1 MANVTVHSTIMLNT
15 GELVDLSATL
25 TEGTEG
31 ELTTSTTYSVSAVS
45 LGQFADGKTI
55 TSVLLPVTAPNG
67 GSGYAYIDRR
77 GSIAALLPMAVDG
90 QIAHPGGAMGFTLQA
105 GDTVRVLTNTAAN
118 RVFCY
123 SVKTNAGVCAIFSG
137 TPSGAGNTDLTHI
150 KSGQGLG
157 TSLVG
162 QSIVNHYATS
172 VDGSK
177 LSSGGVLILNDK
189 GLPVG
194 GSPAVNMITQQV
206 QPHSLG
212 GARIALNF
220 VARVTTNA

>member
-1 MANVTVHSTIMLNT
+1 MANVTVHSTLMLNT

-55 TSVLLPVTAPNG
+55 TSVILPVTAPNG
-67 GSGYAYIDRR
+67 GSGFAYIDRR
-77 GSIAALLPMAVDG
+77 GEIACLLPMAVDG
-90 QIAHPGGAMGFTLQA
+90 QIAHPGGGKNFRLQA

-123 SVKTNAGVCAIFSG
+123 SVMTNAGVNAIFTG

-162 QSIVNHYATS
+162 QSIVSHYATS

-194 GSPAVNMITQQV
+194 GCPAVNMITQQNK
-206 QPHSLG
+206 PNSMG
-212 GARIALNF
+212 GAGIGLNF

>member
-1 MANVTVHSTIMLNT
+1 MANVTVHSTLMLNT

-25 TEGTEG
+25 AEGTEG
-31 ELTTSTTYSVSAVS
+31 EVTTSTTYSVSAVS

-67 GSGYAYIDRR
+67 VSYAYIDRR
-77 GSIAALLPMAVDG
+77 GEIAALLPVAIDG
-90 QIAHPGGAMGFTLQA
+90 EVRMPGGALGFTLQA
-105 GDTVRVLTNTAAN
+105 GDTVRCLASTAAS
-118 RVFCY
+118 RVFAY
-123 SVKTNAGVCAIFSG
+123 SVKTNQGVCAIFSG
-137 TPSGAGNTDLTHI
+137 TPSGSGNTDLTHI

-162 QSIVNHYATS
+162 QSIVMHQATS

-177 LSSGGVLILNDK
+177 LSSGGVLILNDR

-194 GSPAVNMITQQV
+194 GVPAVDPGNQQPLMTNM
-206 QPHSLG
+206 G
-212 GARIALNF
+212 GASIQLNF

>member
-25 TEGTEG
+25 AEGTEG
-31 ELTTSTTYSVSAVS
+31 ELTTSDTYSVSAVS

-67 GSGYAYIDRR
+67 IAYAYLDRR
-77 GSIAALLPMAVDG
+77 GEILALLPVAIDG
-90 QIAHPGGAMGFTLQA
+90 QVAHPGGMAGVTLQA
-105 GDTVRVLTNTAAN
+105 GDTVRVLANTAAN
-118 RVFCY
+118 RTFAY
-123 SVKTNAGVCAIFSG
+123 SVMTNRGVAAIFTG
-137 TPSGAGNTDLTHI
+137 TPSGSGDLSLSHI

-157 TSLVG
+157 QSLTG
-162 QSIVNHYATS
+162 QSITSHVATS

-177 LSSGGVLILNDK
+177 LSSGGVLILNDR

-194 GSPAVNMITQQV
+194 GVQATNPQAQQPKMTNM
-206 QPHSLG
+206 G
-212 GARIALNF
+212 GAAIGLNF